1 MAIHEYRCLECA
13 ENFKEVVHSMNSSV
27 ARTCA
32 RCHGAK
38 VKKLLSAFG
47 VQTSG
52 SASEPVC
59 PTCMPR
65 DQARSQA
72 EVVGRRQVIIAE

>member
-1 MAIHEYRCLECA
+1 VPIHEYRRLECGDNCEKLA
-13 ENFKEVVHSMNSSV
+13 YSLNSSV
-27 ARTCA
+27 ATKCSKWG
-32 RCHGAK
+32 GAK

-65 DQARSQA
+65 HQARSQA
-72 EVVGRRQVIIAE
+72 EVVGRRQVMIAG